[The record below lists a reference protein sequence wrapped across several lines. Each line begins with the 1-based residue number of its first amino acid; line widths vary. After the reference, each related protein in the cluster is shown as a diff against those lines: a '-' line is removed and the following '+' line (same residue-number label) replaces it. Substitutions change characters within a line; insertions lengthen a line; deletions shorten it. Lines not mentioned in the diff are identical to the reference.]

1 MLPDRRSTNL
11 TAMHEVKWSTV
22 LNSAR
27 RDLSRGSWLVI
38 AVTCPDLG
46 PDRLG
51 TLLDL
56 AGDDG
61 RRRWKTSGAG
71 RAAVQSAVVDL
82 LLRQLLSHIT
92 GRDASSLR
100 FEVGPH
106 GKPSLAGTA
115 AAPHFNVSHCP
126 SHGLIALSGR
136 FEIGVDAEAVAD
148 YKRGVARRMLPPED
162 FATLDRLDDDE
173 RTRLFY
179 ELWVIKEACVKA
191 TGAGLSTPLR
201 NVAVTLGAVE
211 GRWGPVRWQT
221 IDIGADASASVAV
234 VVGDGDIPLNGERL
248 YSIDAIEAL
257 GL

>member
-1 MLPDRRSTNL
+1 MLPHRLSTNL
-11 TAMHEVKWSTV
+11 TAMPEVKWSTV
-22 LNSAR
+22 LNSAT
-27 RDLSRGSWLVI
+27 RDLSQGSWVVV
-38 AVTCPDLG
+38 AVTCPELG
-46 PDRLG
+46 PERLG

-56 AGDDG
+56 AGDNG
-61 RRRWKTSGAG
+61 RRRWKASGAG
-71 RAAVQSAVVDL
+71 RATVQSVVVDL

-92 GRDASSLR
+92 GADASSLR

-115 AAPHFNVSHCP
+115 GAPHFNVSHCS

-148 YKRGVARRMLPPED
+148 YKQGVARRMLPPED
-162 FATLDRLDDDE
+162 FATLDRLDDE
-173 RTRLFY
+173 RARLFY
-179 ELWVIKEACVKA
+179 DLWVIKEACVKA

-201 NVAVTLGAVE
+201 NVAVVLGAVE

-221 IDIGADASASVAV
+221 IDIGADAAASVAV
-234 VVGDGDIPLNGERL
+234 VVGDRDIPIDGQRL